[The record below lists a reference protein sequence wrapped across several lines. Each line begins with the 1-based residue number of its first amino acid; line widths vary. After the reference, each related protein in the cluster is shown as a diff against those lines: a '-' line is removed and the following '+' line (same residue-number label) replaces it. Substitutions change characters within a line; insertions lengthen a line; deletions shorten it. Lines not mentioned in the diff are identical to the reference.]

1 MQTSSMQD
9 EYYLPPASQNK
20 HGRKVKGVG
29 AFHDQPNPYRFCL
42 LLEPNSIDKQS
53 LFVHTYLMNQLL
65 DEYKRTPISIL
76 IFNL

>member
-1 MQTSSMQD
+1 MSITYRQ
-9 EYYLPPASQNK
+9 PPRTNMKEGKRS
-20 HGRKVKGVG
+20 GG

-65 DEYKRTPISIL
+65 DEYKSTPISIL